1 MKRIFALLLLC
12 LAAASTFAGEP
23 FVQQP
28 LVEGHIASIDSHRRV
43 LTLSEGA
50 LVIDITT
57 ASVRDSLNHETS
69 RFLLT
74 PGLHVNVVLNKRD
87 YQPGDTLSASIVQI
101 LEQGEANITGPLQ
114 SVDVNTSSL
123 QVNGLRI
130 DVDEHTIFVGSVP
143 DHDPH
148 SLAEMKIGDGIYV
161 TYSAVDVPH
170 ALRIYTQ
177 PPAFQDEAIAFNST
191 LRKID
196 GNTWTV
202 RAVQANG
209 MTITT
214 FKVVSGTSIE
224 GFIRPGDVIQV
235 FARIDGDQV
244 TAQGIE
250 LGRMQCPNF
259 EPFPVLDLSGLITAI
274 SATSVTIEDSQGNS
288 TTIQLNDD
296 TVYAV
301 NDPIVGDLV
310 EVRAE
315 KHGDTYIA
323 RSIGLDQIGYR
334 ETIDVVK
341 AIAGSVWTI
350 GSKTVDT
357 NSRTEITGN
366 PKVGDTVKLVSIDT
380 IPGHT
385 LALRIDKQ

>member
-1 MKRIFALLLLC
+1 MQRLFALLLFC
-12 LAAASTFAGEP
+12 FASTAFAGEP
-23 FVQQP
+23 FHQVP
-28 LVEGHIASIDSHRRV
+28 LAEGHIESVDAHRRFV
-43 LTLSEGA
+43 TLTEGP
-50 LVIDITT
+50 LIIDISS
-57 ASVRDSLNHETS
+57 ASVRDALSHETS
-69 RFLLT
+69 RMQLR
-74 PGLHVNVVLNKRD
+74 PGLHVNVVLNARD
-87 YQPGDTLSASIVQI
+87 YQPGDVLSASIIQI

-114 SVDVNTSSL
+114 SVDPNTGSF

-130 DVDEHTIFVGSVP
+130 ETDEHTVFVGSVP

-148 SLAEMKIGDGIYV
+148 SLAEMKIGDNINV
-161 TYSAVDVPH
+161 TYSAVTV
-170 ALRIYTQ
+170 ARANRIYTLQ
-177 PPAFQDEAIAFNST
+177 PAFEDKAIVFNST

-202 RAVQANG
+202 RAVPANG
-209 MTITT
+209 LTITT

-244 TAQGIE
+244 TAQSIE

-259 EPFPVLDLSGLITAI
+259 EPFPILNLDGLITAI
-274 SATSVTIEDSQGNS
+274 SATSVTIEDSQGNF

-296 TVYAV
+296 TVYSL
-301 NDPIVGDLV
+301 NDPIVGDFV
-310 EVRAE
+310 GITVE
-315 KHGDTYIA
+315 KHGETFIA
-323 RSIGLDQIGYR
+323 RSIGLDQFGYR

-350 GSKTVDT
+350 GTKVVDT
-357 NSRTEITGN
+357 NSRTAITGN